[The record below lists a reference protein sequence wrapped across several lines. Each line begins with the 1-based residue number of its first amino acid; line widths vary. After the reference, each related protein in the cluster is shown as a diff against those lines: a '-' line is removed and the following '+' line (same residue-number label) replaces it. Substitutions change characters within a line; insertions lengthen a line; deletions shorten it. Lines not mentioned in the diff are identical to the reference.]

1 MCSCP
6 LRPWPTT
13 AQPLTM
19 MTTRMVIATAAPR
32 GTMTVT
38 ATQWGMT
45 TATMTT
51 TPWCNDH
58 DHDTTCSAMPMA
70 LHGTTPA
77 TPCSVMPATPYS
89 AMPATPCS
97 AMPTTLYGAM
107 PATPCSA
114 TPATPRGA
122 MPMTPHMVQRPQHH
136 AVQRLQH
143 HTQCDTHDTAHGVTV
158 ATATLNTVLH
168 ASDLL

>member
-6 LRPWPTT
+6 LRPGPTT

-38 ATQWGMT
+38 ATQCGMT

-70 LHGTTPA
+70 LHGA
-77 TPCSVMPATPYS
+77 I
-89 AMPATPCS
+89 
-97 AMPTTLYGAM
+97 

-143 HTQCDTHDTAHGVTV
+143 HTQCDTHDTA
-158 ATATLNTVLH
+158 
-168 ASDLL
+168 